1 MKSNSCLPHHCK
13 GGAQVERGAVS
24 PEVWLVYQQLKGS
37 SNQLSAYSRLEK
49 LRVSDNRSD
58 LTHLTAWDSSW
69 MMLGPGPAFPHPTD
83 QQVHGGV
90 QARLPHSCSTLW
102 AGTKGKTPSIKAGPW
117 EAGQPLLRSL
127 PTPSLKATSCTISK
141 LALSPGDWPPWSSW
155 VLSRIC
161 FIYPAS
167 DLLLSAMDS
176 WHQLPFPPTCCD
188 LQHCLHLAHA
198 IADLGARQKT
208 FFATRSAVLPSVAFH
223 LHKQVVLWAYDAIWT
238 VVLSAGSRKC
248 IYNLDWC

>member
-1 MKSNSCLPHHCK
+1 M
-13 GGAQVERGAVS
+13 
-24 PEVWLVYQQLKGS
+24 
-37 SNQLSAYSRLEK
+37 
-49 LRVSDNRSD
+49 
-58 LTHLTAWDSSW
+58 HLTAWDSSW

-83 QQVHGGV
+83 QQVRGRV
-90 QARLPHSCSTLW
+90 QAWLPHSCSTSW

-127 PTPSLKATSCTISK
+127 PAPSLKATSCTISK

-155 VLSRIC
+155 VLSRIR

-167 DLLLSAMDS
+167 DLLLSAVDS

-198 IADLGARQKT
+198 IADLGARQITHSLLQGQPFSRPSLST
-208 FFATRSAVLPSVAFH
+208 FASRWFSEPPMLSEQRRFLLGLQSAF
-223 LHKQVVLWAYDAIWT
+223 T
-238 VVLSAGSRKC
+238 T
-248 IYNLDWC
+248 